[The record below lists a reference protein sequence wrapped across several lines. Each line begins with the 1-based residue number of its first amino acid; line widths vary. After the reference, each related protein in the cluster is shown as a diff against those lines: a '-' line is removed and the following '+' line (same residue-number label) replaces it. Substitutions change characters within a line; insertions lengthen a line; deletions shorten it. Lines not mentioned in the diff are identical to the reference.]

1 MFSKKIEKTEY
12 EDLEISSLPTRP
24 TASSAF
30 GGRGYSSREM
40 KAAFDKLPLFIIERL
55 NSLIDDIQASGEG
68 SVSDAIKT
76 DIYEGHTLKALF
88 TDITSGALSGY
99 LTVLDS
105 PLSTH
110 IAEII
115 KRLSEI
121 EGRLNI

>member
-1 MFSKKIEKTEY
+1 MNTQKILTE
-12 EDLEISSLPTRP
+12 EIRDLTVASLPTRP
-24 TASSAF
+24 TASEEL
-30 GGRGYSSREM
+30 GGRSYSAGEM

-110 IAEII
+110 IAQII

>member
-1 MFSKKIEKTEY
+1 MNTQKILTE
-12 EDLEISSLPTRP
+12 EIRDLTVASLPTRP
-24 TASSAF
+24 TASEEL
-30 GGRGYSSREM
+30 GGRGYSAGEM

-88 TDITSGALSGY
+88 KDITSGALSGY

-110 IAEII
+110 IAQII

>member
-1 MFSKKIEKTEY
+1 MNTQKILTE
-12 EDLEISSLPTRP
+12 EIRDLTVASLPTRP
-24 TASSAF
+24 TASEEL
-30 GGRGYSSREM
+30 GGRGYSAGEM